1 MTTTDDDVKACPHCG
16 AAAHTVLKPPDG
28 IEIRCTECSA
38 RTVSVDSRDAAAAEW
53 NRRPMI
59 SVILAAE

>member
-1 MTTTDDDVKACPHCG
+1 MTTDDDLMACPHCG
-16 AAAHTVLKPPDG
+16 APAHTIFKPPDG

-38 RTVSVDSRDAAAAEW
+38 RAVSVDSRGFAAADW

-59 SVILAAE
+59 RMMRAAE